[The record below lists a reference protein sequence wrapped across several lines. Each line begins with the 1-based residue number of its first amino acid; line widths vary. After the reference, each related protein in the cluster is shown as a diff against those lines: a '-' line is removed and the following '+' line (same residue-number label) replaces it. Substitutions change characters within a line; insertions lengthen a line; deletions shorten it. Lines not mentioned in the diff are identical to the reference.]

1 MNCSNIADK
10 IQKIGSRIREMQ
22 QLLASESHTDQ
33 VAEMLADLATCL
45 EDLHAERRID
55 RDITE
60 NVPFGLALIDKDGL
74 FRYINPKFKEMFGYD
89 LEDIPCGR
97 EWFRRAYPDPAY
109 RQEAISAWIKDL
121 EGSRLGEK
129 RPRIFTV
136 TCKDETRK
144 IIRFMAV
151 QQEDG
156 ENLLNCEDITERK
169 QAEEALRQSEEKYRD
184 LVENIN
190 DIIFSL
196 DEEGRITY
204 VSPAATHLSGYSPS
218 ELIGKNYIEL
228 VLEEDHPVLEESL
241 RVALDGILKP
251 CEFRILSK
259 FRETKWLRSSIRP
272 IFRDGSFAGFQGTI
286 TDVTQRKLAEEEL
299 RLAHQQ
305 LKDIIEFLPDATFVI
320 DSEKKVIAWNRAM
333 EELTGVRKQNMLGK
347 GHYAYA
353 MPLYGIPRPMLI
365 DLVCTHDPEIESRYF
380 HLERKGG
387 HVYSEGSLIMPSG
400 KERYLWAKASPLF
413 DEKGEFVGSIE
424 SIRDITET
432 KQIDEIL
439 RRTEAKYRALVEQ
452 IPAITYTAALD
463 DASTTLYVS
472 PQIQAALGISPE
484 DYKADPDLWR
494 KKLHPDDRD
503 RVLTELAQS
512 LASRQPFKSEY
523 RMITRDGHVVWF
535 RDEAVAVQDSAGKYL
550 FLQGVMLDLTESKQ
564 AEEALNKSEQEKAA
578 ILGGLKNVAVE
589 YLDPEMQIIWVNTAI
604 QKSLGL
610 SEDEIRGKH
619 CYEIIYGLESPCS
632 GCTAFKALRSGQS
645 QEGEL
650 ITPDDKTW
658 LSRSSP
664 IKDANE
670 KVTGVVHVAVNISGR
685 KKAENARKES
695 ERRLADIINFLPD
708 ATFVIDR
715 GGRVI
720 AWNRAIE
727 AMTGVKAEEML
738 GKGSYEYAIP
748 FYGERRSVLIDLV
761 QRSDQNFIKN
771 RYNNIKSLENGTLVG
786 EAYMPNL
793 RGGEAYLLGSASA
806 LYDSAG
812 NLWGAIESIRDITDR
827 RHAEEDLQRAKEK
840 AESAMRAKS
849 EFLANMSHEIRTPLN
864 AVIGITGLLLDTP
877 LSSDQR
883 DCLETVQSSGDV
895 LMSVINNILDFSKIE
910 EGKRMREYQPFDLRK
925 CIEDSMDLLA
935 PEAAEKYL
943 VLDCSIDDDVPEC
956 LLGDATSLYQVLI
969 NLLNNAVKFTDS
981 GDVSIHVSCRP
992 LQSRKTELRFS
1003 VKDTGIGIPQNR
1015 MGSLFQP
1022 FSQVDMSTT
1031 RRHGGTGLG
1040 LAISKKLVEL
1050 MGGTIWAESEIGK
1063 GCTFHFTIQLE
1074 RAGPEPCPKT
1084 REIPIKISSQA
1095 DNLGRLR
1102 LLMDVQMPEMDGF
1115 EAAKVIRERR
1125 MERKPHIIAV
1135 TAHALEGDRKRCL
1148 EAGMDDYISKPVRLE
1163 ELIEALGR
1171 CSPIPNGN
1179 IRNGPCPFDQRPG
1192 A

>member
-1 MNCSNIADK
+1 MNCSNLADK
-10 IQKIGSRIREMQ
+10 IQEIGSRIKEMQ
-22 QLLASESHTDQ
+22 QLIGSGSHRDL
-33 VAEMLADLATCL
+33 VAEMLVDLATCL
-45 EDLHAERRID
+45 EDLHAERQID
-55 RDITE
+55 RAITE
-60 NVPFGLALIDKDGL
+60 NVPFGLALIDTDGI
-74 FRYINPKFKEMFGYD
+74 FRYINPKFREMFGYD

-97 EWFRRAYPDPAY
+97 EWFRKAYPDPGH
-109 RQEAISAWIKDL
+109 RHEAISAWIKDQ
-121 EGSRLGEK
+121 EGSSFGEK

-144 IIRFMAV
+144 IIRFTAV
-151 QQEDG
+151 LQEDG
-156 ENLLNCEDITERK
+156 ENLLSCEDITER
-169 QAEEALRQSEEKYRD
+169 
-184 LVENIN
+184 I
-190 DIIFSL
+190 
-196 DEEGRITY
+196 
-204 VSPAATHLSGYSPS
+204 
-218 ELIGKNYIEL
+218 
-228 VLEEDHPVLEESL
+228 
-241 RVALDGILKP
+241 
-251 CEFRILSK
+251 
-259 FRETKWLRSSIRP
+259 
-272 IFRDGSFAGFQGTI
+272 
-286 TDVTQRKLAEEEL
+286 
-299 RLAHQQ
+299 
-305 LKDIIEFLPDATFVI
+305 
-320 DSEKKVIAWNRAM
+320 
-333 EELTGVRKQNMLGK
+333 
-347 GHYAYA
+347 
-353 MPLYGIPRPMLI
+353 
-365 DLVCTHDPEIESRYF
+365 
-380 HLERKGG
+380 
-387 HVYSEGSLIMPSG
+387 
-400 KERYLWAKASPLF
+400 
-413 DEKGEFVGSIE
+413 
-424 SIRDITET
+424 
-432 KQIDEIL
+432 QIDETL
-439 RRTEAKYRALVEQ
+439 RRTEAKYKVLVEQ

-463 DASTTLYVS
+463 DASTTLYIS
-472 PQIQAALGISPE
+472 PQIEAALGFSPE
-484 DYKADPDLWR
+484 EYRADPDLWR
-494 KKLHPDDRD
+494 KRLHPDDRD

-535 RDEAVAVQDSAGKYL
+535 RDEAVAVQDSTGKYL

-619 CYEIIYGLESPCS
+619 CYEIIYGLESSCS
-632 GCTAFKALRSGQS
+632 GCTAFKALRFGQS

-650 ITPDDKTW
+650 ITPDGKTW

-727 AMTGVKAEEML
+727 AMTGVKAGEML
-738 GKGSYEYAIP
+738 GKGNYEYAIP
-748 FYGERRSVLIDLV
+748 FYGERRLVLIDLV

-786 EAYMPNL
+786 EAHMPNL

-827 RHAEEDLQRAKEK
+827 KHAEEYLQRAKEK
-840 AESAMRAKS
+840 AESATRAKS

-864 AVIGITGLLLDTP
+864 AIIGITGLLLDTP

-925 CIEDSMDLLA
+925 CIEDAMDLLA
-935 PEAAEKYL
+935 PKAAEKYL
-943 VLDCSIDDDVPEC
+943 VLGCSVDDDVPER

-981 GDVSIHVSCRP
+981 GDISVHVSCRP
-992 LQSRKTELRFS
+992 LQGGKTELCFS
-1003 VKDTGIGIPQNR
+1003 VKDTGIGIPQDR
-1015 MGSLFQP
+1015 MGGLFQP
-1022 FSQVDMSTT
+1022 FSQVDMSIT

-1074 RAGPEPCPKT
+1074 RAGPKQYPETRVIPK
-1084 REIPIKISSQA
+1084 KISSQA

-1102 LLMDVQMPEMDGF
+1102 LLLAEDNLVNQKVALLMLKKLGIKADVAANGLEVMQALERQTYDVVLMDVQMPEMDGF
-1115 EAAKVIRERR
+1115 EAAKAIRERW

-1135 TAHALEGDRKRCL
+1135 TAHALEGDRKRCI

-1171 CSPIPNGN
+1171 CSPIPDGN
-1179 IRNGPCPFDQRPG
+1179 ARDCPGPFDQRPG

>member
-1 MNCSNIADK
+1 MNINEK
-10 IQKIGSRIREMQ
+10 IQKIGSRIKEMQ
-22 QLLASESHTDQ
+22 QLLASGSHTDQ
-33 VAEMLADLATCL
+33 VAEMLADLTTCL
-45 EDLHAERRID
+45 EDLHAERQID
-55 RDITE
+55 R
-60 NVPFGLALIDKDGL
+60 A
-74 FRYINPKFKEMFGYD
+74 
-89 LEDIPCGR
+89 
-97 EWFRRAYPDPAY
+97 
-109 RQEAISAWIKDL
+109 
-121 EGSRLGEK
+121 
-129 RPRIFTV
+129 
-136 TCKDETRK
+136 
-144 IIRFMAV
+144 
-151 QQEDG
+151 
-156 ENLLNCEDITERK
+156 ITER
-169 QAEEALRQSEEKYRD
+169 
-184 LVENIN
+184 
-190 DIIFSL
+190 
-196 DEEGRITY
+196 
-204 VSPAATHLSGYSPS
+204 
-218 ELIGKNYIEL
+218 
-228 VLEEDHPVLEESL
+228 
-241 RVALDGILKP
+241 
-251 CEFRILSK
+251 
-259 FRETKWLRSSIRP
+259 
-272 IFRDGSFAGFQGTI
+272 
-286 TDVTQRKLAEEEL
+286 
-299 RLAHQQ
+299 
-305 LKDIIEFLPDATFVI
+305 
-320 DSEKKVIAWNRAM
+320 
-333 EELTGVRKQNMLGK
+333 
-347 GHYAYA
+347 
-353 MPLYGIPRPMLI
+353 
-365 DLVCTHDPEIESRYF
+365 
-380 HLERKGG
+380 
-387 HVYSEGSLIMPSG
+387 
-400 KERYLWAKASPLF
+400 
-413 DEKGEFVGSIE
+413 
-424 SIRDITET
+424 

-472 PQIQAALGISPE
+472 PQIQAALGFSPE
-484 DYKADPDLWR
+484 DYRADPDLWR
-494 KKLHPDDRD
+494 KRLHPDDRD
-503 RVLTELAQS
+503 RVLAELAQS

-535 RDEAVAVQDSAGKYL
+535 RDEAVAVQDSTGKYL
-550 FLQGVMLDLTESKQ
+550 FRQGVMLDLTESKQ
-564 AEEALNKSEQEKAA
+564 AEEALNESEQEKAA

-650 ITPDDKTW
+650 ITPDGKTW

-685 KKAENARKES
+685 KKAENALKES
-695 ERRLADIINFLPD
+695 ERRLAGIINFLPD

-738 GKGSYEYAIP
+738 GKGNYEYAIP

-761 QRSDQNFIKN
+761 QRSDQNFIKK
-771 RYNNIKSLENGTLVG
+771 YNDIESLENGTLVG

-812 NLWGAIESIRDITDR
+812 NFWGAIESIRDITDR
-827 RHAEEDLQRAKEK
+827 RHAEEDLHRAKEK

-864 AVIGITGLLLDTP
+864 AIIGVTGLLLDTP

-883 DCLETVQSSGDV
+883 DCLETVRSSGDV

-910 EGKRMREYQPFDLRK
+910 EGKRMREYQPFNLRK

-935 PEAAEKYL
+935 PQAAEKYL
-943 VLDCSIDDDVPEC
+943 VLDCSIDDDVPES
-956 LLGDATSLYQVLI
+956 LVGDATSLYQVLI
-969 NLLNNAVKFTDS
+969 NLLNNAVKFTDC
-981 GDVSIHVSCRP
+981 GDISVHVSCRP
-992 LQSRKTELRFS
+992 LQSGKTELRFS
-1003 VKDTGIGIPQNR
+1003 VKDTGIGIPQDR
-1015 MGSLFQP
+1015 MVGLFQP

-1031 RRHGGTGLG
+1031 RRYGGTGLG

-1074 RAGPEPCPKT
+1074 RAGPEQCPEI
-1084 REIPIKISSQA
+1084 REIPKKTSSHA
-1095 DNLGRLR
+1095 DIFGRLR
-1102 LLMDVQMPEMDGF
+1102 LLLAEDNLVNQKVALLMLKKLGIKADVATNGLEVMQALERQTYDVVLMDVQMPEMDGF
-1115 EAAKVIRERR
+1115 EATKAIRERWK
-1125 MERKPHIIAV
+1125 EEKPHIIAV
-1135 TAHALEGDRKRCL
+1135 TAHALEGDRKRCI

-1171 CSPIPNGN
+1171 YSPIKDPA
-1179 IRNGPCPFDQRPG
+1179 PG
-1192 A
+1192 TKQVKYTVRGTPSKRTV

>member
-1 MNCSNIADK
+1 MNCSNLAGK
-10 IQKIGSRIREMQ
+10 IQKIGSRIKEMQ
-22 QLLASESHTDQ
+22 QLLASGSHTDQ
-33 VAEMLADLATCL
+33 VAEMLADLMTCL

-55 RDITE
+55 R
-60 NVPFGLALIDKDGL
+60 A
-74 FRYINPKFKEMFGYD
+74 
-89 LEDIPCGR
+89 
-97 EWFRRAYPDPAY
+97 
-109 RQEAISAWIKDL
+109 
-121 EGSRLGEK
+121 
-129 RPRIFTV
+129 
-136 TCKDETRK
+136 
-144 IIRFMAV
+144 
-151 QQEDG
+151 
-156 ENLLNCEDITERK
+156 ITER
-169 QAEEALRQSEEKYRD
+169 
-184 LVENIN
+184 
-190 DIIFSL
+190 
-196 DEEGRITY
+196 
-204 VSPAATHLSGYSPS
+204 
-218 ELIGKNYIEL
+218 
-228 VLEEDHPVLEESL
+228 
-241 RVALDGILKP
+241 
-251 CEFRILSK
+251 
-259 FRETKWLRSSIRP
+259 
-272 IFRDGSFAGFQGTI
+272 
-286 TDVTQRKLAEEEL
+286 
-299 RLAHQQ
+299 
-305 LKDIIEFLPDATFVI
+305 
-320 DSEKKVIAWNRAM
+320 
-333 EELTGVRKQNMLGK
+333 
-347 GHYAYA
+347 
-353 MPLYGIPRPMLI
+353 
-365 DLVCTHDPEIESRYF
+365 
-380 HLERKGG
+380 
-387 HVYSEGSLIMPSG
+387 
-400 KERYLWAKASPLF
+400 
-413 DEKGEFVGSIE
+413 
-424 SIRDITET
+424 

-484 DYKADPDLWR
+484 DYRADPDLWR
-494 KKLHPDDRD
+494 KRLHPDDRD
-503 RVLTELAQS
+503 RVLAELAQS

-535 RDEAVAVQDSAGKYL
+535 RDEAVAVQDSTGKYL
-550 FLQGVMLDLTESKQ
+550 FRQGVMLDLTESKQ

-589 YLDPEMQIIWVNTAI
+589 YLDPKMQIIWVNTAI

-650 ITPDDKTW
+650 ITPDGKTW

-685 KKAENARKES
+685 KKAENALKES
-695 ERRLADIINFLPD
+695 ERRLAGIINFLPD

-738 GKGSYEYAIP
+738 GKGDYEYSIP
-748 FYGERRSVLIDLV
+748 FYGERRAVLIDLV

-771 RYNNIKSLENGTLVG
+771 RYNDIKSLENGTLVG

-793 RGGEAYLLGSASA
+793 RGGEACLLGSASA

-812 NLWGAIESIRDITDR
+812 NFWGAIESIRDITDR
-827 RHAEEDLQRAKEK
+827 RHAEEDLHRAKEK

-864 AVIGITGLLLDTP
+864 AIIGITGLLMDTP

-883 DCLETVQSSGDV
+883 DGLETVQSSGDV

-935 PEAAEKYL
+935 PKAAEKYL
-943 VLDCSIDDDVPEC
+943 VLDCSIDDDVPKR
-956 LLGDATSLYQVLI
+956 LVGDATSLYQVLI
-969 NLLNNAVKFTDS
+969 NLLNNAVKFTDC
-981 GDVSIHVSCRP
+981 GDISVHVSCRP
-992 LQSRKTELRFS
+992 LQSGKTELCFS
-1003 VKDTGIGIPQNR
+1003 VKDTGIGIPQDR
-1015 MGSLFQP
+1015 MDGLFQP

-1031 RRHGGTGLG
+1031 RRYGGTGLG

-1074 RAGPEPCPKT
+1074 RAGPEKCLEI
-1084 REIPIKISSQA
+1084 REIPKKTGSQA
-1095 DNLGRLR
+1095 DILGRLR
-1102 LLMDVQMPEMDGF
+1102 LLLAEDNLVNQKVALLMLKKLGIKADVATNGLEVLQALEHQTYDVVLMDVQMPEMDGF
-1115 EAAKVIRERR
+1115 EAAKAIRERWK
-1125 MERKPHIIAV
+1125 EGKPHIIAV
-1135 TAHALEGDRKRCL
+1135 TAHALEGDRKRCI

-1163 ELIEALGR
+1163 ELIEVLGR
-1171 CSPIPNGN
+1171 YSPIQRGN
-1179 IRNGPCPFDQRPG
+1179 MRDG
-1192 A
+1192 